1 MHRTQVLLEEESYA
15 RLREESAR
23 TGRSIGDLVR
33 GAVAQ
38 RAPLWTR
45 NVEHFPMFADLS
57 APTEPHA
64 RRAWTQE
71 WNSAM
76 WCSLGTRL
84 PPLA

>member
-33 GAVAQ
+33 EAVAQ

-45 NVEHFPMFADLS
+45 DVEHFPMFADLS
-57 APTEPHA
+57 APY
-64 RRAWTQE
+64 
-71 WNSAM
+71 
-76 WCSLGTRL
+76 
-84 PPLA
+84 